1 MKTTSEE
8 LEVQQAHI
16 GNYIKARLLESGQ
29 TIKEVV
35 ARMNEMFPDR
45 AEHYQTT
52 SNQINAASFPFWK
65 AVRFCEAMG
74 YEMKW
79 EKIKVKGEK

>member
-1 MKTTSEE
+1 MKTTSKE
-8 LEVQQAHI
+8 LEAQQTRI

-35 ARMNEMFPDR
+35 VRMNEMFPDR

-79 EKIKVKGEK
+79 EKIKDKGER

>member
-8 LEVQQAHI
+8 LEAEQAHI

-35 ARMNEMFPDR
+35 NKMNNMFPDR

-52 SNQINAASFPFWK
+52 SSQIHAASFPFWK

-79 EKIKVKGEK
+79 IKKKGEK

>member
-1 MKTTSEE
+1 MKNTSQE
-8 LEVQQAHI
+8 LTEQQAKI

-45 AEHYQTT
+45 TEHYQTT
-52 SNQINAASFPFWK
+52 SGQINHASCPFWK
-65 AVRFCEAMG
+65 AIRFCEAMG

-79 EKIKVKGEK
+79 EKKSKD

>member
-1 MKTTSEE
+1 MKTSSKE
-8 LEVQQAHI
+8 LEEQQVRI

-29 TIKEVV
+29 TIKNVV
-35 ARMNEMFPDR
+35 EKMNGMFPDR

-52 SNQINAASFPFWK
+52 SSQINNASFPLWK

-79 EKIKVKGEK
+79 EKIKEN

>member
-1 MKTTSEE
+1 MKNTSQE
-8 LEVQQAHI
+8 LTEQQAKI

-52 SNQINAASFPFWK
+52 SSQINHASFPFWK
-65 AVRFCEAMG
+65 AIRFCEAMG
-74 YEMKW
+74 YEMNW
-79 EKIKVKGEK
+79 EKKSKD